1 MRSKMER
8 RNLLLI
14 AIVGVFLIGALAMLG
29 LDRAMR
35 VSALEE
41 TRAEATSDA
50 AILAAGLESELN
62 KFTLVPQVL
71 AVDPEV
77 SALLGGDRGQ
87 RDVLNRRLAALAQQ
101 TNAAAIYLMDADGLT
116 LAASN
121 WNRPD
126 SFVGSVYGFRD
137 YFTDALGN
145 GTASEFAL
153 GTVSRRPGLYLAE
166 RVGTSERP
174 RGVVAVKV
182 EFDSLEGKWR
192 DAKAGVF
199 VTDADGIVLLS
210 SNPDWRFRA
219 ATSDNRNGRRAARD
233 PARDAMRFGKD
244 RIVPLALP
252 DAGAAGSPVR
262 MIENI
267 QPIAPIEWELHLLTD
282 PAPRLSAA
290 VANGRLAGVI
300 GLAVLGLLGAGAFV
314 WQRRR
319 EARAADKRDAHTTL
333 LREQLQQANRLATLG
348 QITAGLG
355 HEIRQPLAAMRVYA
369 ESGERLLE
377 AERHA
382 EAAAN
387 FDKIAGLAGR
397 IGQITEEQL
406 QFSRKSVG
414 EPKQISL
421 GEVIDGSLLL
431 LRDQIRQKGIGLTL
445 PGAEAA
451 STTVRAPHVQLEQ
464 VLVNLLQNALQ
475 AAEGDGGQI
484 AVTITADGPTIRLSV
499 SDDGPGVPA
508 HLRDELFQPFVT
520 SKADGIGLGL
530 AIARDIMRQLGGDL
544 IHEDT
549 DKGASFSMILPA
561 A

>member
-1 MRSKMER
+1 MKR

-14 AIVGVFLIGALAMLG
+14 ALIGVFLIGALAMLG
-29 LDRAMR
+29 LDRTMR

-62 KFTLVPQVL
+62 KFSLVPQVL

-77 SALLGGDRGQ
+77 SALLSGNRSQ

-121 WNRPD
+121 WDRPD
-126 SFVGSVYGFRD
+126 SFVGSIYGFRD
-137 YFTDALGN
+137 YFTDALGD

-153 GTVSRRPGLYLAE
+153 GTVSRRPGLYLSE
-166 RVGTSERP
+166 RVGTSQSP
-174 RGVVAVKV
+174 LGVVAVKV
-182 EFDSLEGKWR
+182 EFDTLERKWL

-219 ATSDNRNGRRAARD
+219 ATSDNQDSRLAARD

-244 RIVPLALP
+244 RIAPLALP

-267 QPIAPIEWELHLLTD
+267 QPIAPIDWELHLLTD

-290 VANGRLAGVI
+290 VANGRLAGVV
-300 GLAVLGLLGAGAFV
+300 GLGVLGLFAAAAFV

-319 EARAADKRDAHTTL
+319 EARAAAQLDAHTAV

-369 ESGERLLE
+369 ESG
-377 AERHA
+377 
-382 EAAAN
+382 
-387 FDKIAGLAGR
+387 
-397 IGQITEEQL
+397 
-406 QFSRKSVG
+406 
-414 EPKQISL
+414 
-421 GEVIDGSLLL
+421 
-431 LRDQIRQKGIGLTL
+431 
-445 PGAEAA
+445 
-451 STTVRAPHVQLEQ
+451 
-464 VLVNLLQNALQ
+464 
-475 AAEGDGGQI
+475 
-484 AVTITADGPTIRLSV
+484 
-499 SDDGPGVPA
+499 
-508 HLRDELFQPFVT
+508 
-520 SKADGIGLGL
+520 
-530 AIARDIMRQLGGDL
+530 
-544 IHEDT
+544 
-549 DKGASFSMILPA
+549 
-561 A
+561 